1 MTKYKYNKEAHPVNV
16 GLLSDGKV
24 YKNYSA
30 LAKEMGWTIYKSD
43 SNGQKAQ
50 FKRLSEVCRWSKD
63 LDENGKRLSNKIII
77 HEVYEKPI
85 PSVDKRSTSPS
96 RITHFPGYCIPE
108 EHDRSIGVYRIICDN
123 EIYIGSTSDSFRS
136 RFLGHVYSGKPLVPT
151 LMIERGGRYEL
162 IEVMNGFNE
171 KEVLIREQHYID
183 QYKQDQN
190 FVLVN
195 QVSAVARPSDKYK
208 RILVSEVDYELAI
221 SLLKEH
227 GIQLKPDKKV
237 GDC

>member
-1 MTKYKYNKEAHPVNV
+1 MTKYKYNKEALWSGREFVNYRDFV
-16 GLLSDGKV
+16 NS
-24 YKNYSA
+24 
-30 LAKEMGWTIYKSD
+30 MGWSFAKSG
-43 SNGQKAQ
+43 SPVHQLQ
-50 FKRLSEVCRWSKD
+50 FKRLSELCRWSKD

-208 RILVSEVDYELAI
+208 RILVSEVDYELAM